1 MAKTTFA
8 FSSFT
13 SGELSPRLDG
23 RIDLEKY
30 FSGTKT
36 LENMVIHPHGGA

>member
-23 RIDLEKY
+23 RIDLENILVVQK
-30 FSGTKT
+30 
-36 LENMVIHPHGGA
+36 L